1 MIVRDTVQLALR
13 NLRQSKLRT
22 GLTTLGVAIGIASLA
37 GMVSLGVGLQEQ
49 FVGRFTQSGLFDSI
63 TVVQLQTDP
72 RGFIA
77 GGRLGRAGGRG
88 FNGIMRGRRGTTAA
102 PIDADKPPPPLDD
115 DAIATLSVLPDVKE
129 VYPTIRVPVEAHYGQ
144 YSDLTVAAGVPMSAR
159 NEGAFQTFT
168 YGSFFPDDSENTCLL
183 SLDTARSI
191 SEDNPGSLIGKD
203 ITLSYATSAAA
214 SAPGDTDLV
223 DLGGIQVKKVQQS
236 YRVVGIVERQ
246 TGPGLGGA
254 GVSNLMLPLKKAR
267 EIDSHIVTGPQA
279 LLRGPG
285 DKRPYNALTV
295 KVKRSQSTQDV
306 EDRIKALGYSAFS
319 INDALQG
326 AKRAFI
332 LLDIVLSLI
341 GSIALAVSSLGIV
354 NTMVMSILERTRE
367 IGVMKAI
374 GGSDADIRSIFLVEA
389 SAIGVLGGVTGVIL
403 GWIVGRAINFGAN
416 IYIQN
421 QGGTPGN
428 LFSLPLWLIAGAIAF
443 SWVVSLLAGSY
454 PASRAARLDPIQALR
469 HD

>member
-1 MIVRDTVQLALR
+1 LIVRDTVQLALR

-22 GLTTLGVAIGIASLA
+22 ALTTLGVAIGIASLA

-63 TVVQLQTDP
+63 TVLPQQSNPL
-72 RGFIA
+72 GFMA
-77 GGRLGRAGGRG
+77 GGRRGRAAGRG
-88 FNGIMRGRRGTTAA
+88 FNGVPRGGRATAA
-102 PIDADKPPPPLDD
+102 APVDPDKPAPALDNE
-115 DAIATLSVLPDVKE
+115 AIVAISALPDVKE
-129 VYPTIRVPVEAHYGQ
+129 VYPTIRIPVEAHYGQ
-144 YSDLTVAAGVPMSAR
+144 YSDVTVAAGVPMSAR
-159 NEGAFQTFT
+159 NEGAFQTFS
-168 YGSFFPDDSENTCLL
+168 YGGFFDNDSDDTCLL
-183 SLDTARSI
+183 SLDVARSI
-191 SEDNPGSLIGKD
+191 SEDHPASLIGKS
-203 ITLSYATSAAA
+203 ITLSYATSAAGA
-214 SAPGDTDLV
+214 APDDAGLV
-223 DLGGIQVKKVQQS
+223 DLGGIQVRKVEKP

-254 GVSNLMLPLKKAR
+254 GASNLMLPLQKAR
-267 EIDSHIVTGPQA
+267 EIDAQIVTGPQA
-279 LLRGPG
+279 FLRGSA
-285 DKRPYNALTV
+285 DKRPYSALTV

-306 EDRIKALGYSAFS
+306 EDKIKTLGYSAFS

-374 GGSDADIRSIFLVEA
+374 GGSDADIRLIFLVEA
-389 SAIGVLGGVTGVIL
+389 SAIGVLGGISGVIL
-403 GWIVGRAINFGAN
+403 GWVFGRAINFGAN